1 MILDGTGFLD
11 FSQHPGSP
19 GQSESIRTFQEN
31 SSFRP
36 DLKLLG
42 GWRNWEPPQI
52 PRMKLAQKKG
62 GLKDGEKQN
71 SDDVRINLII
81 NLVMI
86 MVIVISI
93 SQMRKPRL
101 GEVRLVVPNST
112 AHQ

>member
-31 SSFRP
+31 SSFCP

-71 SDDVRINLII
+71 SDDVRIRLLI
-81 NLVMI
+81 
-86 MVIVISI
+86 
-93 SQMRKPRL
+93 
-101 GEVRLVVPNST
+101 
-112 AHQ
+112 